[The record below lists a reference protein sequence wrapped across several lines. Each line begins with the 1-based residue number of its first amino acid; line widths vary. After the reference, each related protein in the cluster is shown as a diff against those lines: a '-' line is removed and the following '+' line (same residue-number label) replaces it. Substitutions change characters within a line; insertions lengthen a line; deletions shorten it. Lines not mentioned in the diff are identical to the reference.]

1 MRRFLIIITLILGAG
16 YMGYGWFI
24 DYAVALNKEK
34 CVAAVAGNDI
44 FGTNNDELCSCVSG
58 FVREN
63 PFFDKESM
71 DFKAKFGAQLKS
83 CLDVHV
89 ARYGIKQCDDLKIQ
103 IRQHYHRNLDCVCFA
118 EAVIDIAVDSW
129 FMGSNTIAGK
139 ESLGADVLKH
149 CTK

>member
-24 DYAVALNKEK
+24 DYTVTLNKEK

-63 PFFDKESM
+63 PFFDKESV
-71 DFKAKFGAQLKS
+71 DFKVKFGTRLRS

-89 ARYGIKQCDDLKIQ
+89 ARYGIKQCDDLKIKM
-103 IRQHYHRNLDCVCFA
+103 RQHYHRNLDCTCFG

-129 FMGSNTIAGK
+129 SLGTNISVSKKI
-139 ESLGADVLKH
+139 LGADILKH